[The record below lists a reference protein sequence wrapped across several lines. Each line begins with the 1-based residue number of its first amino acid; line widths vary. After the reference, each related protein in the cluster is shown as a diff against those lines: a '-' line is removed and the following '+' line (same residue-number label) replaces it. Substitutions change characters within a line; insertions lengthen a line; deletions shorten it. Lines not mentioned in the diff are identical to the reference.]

1 MCGVCYDALK
11 QVSGVCYG
19 GPEIGVWSLLQHP
32 EIGVRSL
39 LWRPE
44 IAIWSLLWRPEIGVQ
59 SLLCRPEIGVQSLL
73 WRPEIGIWSLLWRPE
88 IGVRS
93 LLWRPEIGIWSLL
106 WRPEIGI
113 WSLLW
118 RPERGVRSLL
128 WRPEK
133 GMIFGWSQTNQI
145 AKKLSPVSNSD
156 FLIPIYMNSK
166 GSNHRVEKIKGF
178 ENQSLWQIMN
188 SVASENIQSKQKYK
202 WSLNVLCFYYH
213 LSISVPSL
221 FKRAIFLLMCNLSI
235 TIFISVFHLSLNV
248 QSSY

>member
-1 MCGVCYDALK
+1 MEALK
-11 QVSGVCYG
+11 QVSGVCYSTLKQVS
-19 GPEIGVWSLLQHP
+19 GVCYGALKQLSGVCYGALKQVSRVCYVALKQVSRVCYGDLKQVSGVCYGALKQVSGVCYLLQ
-32 EIGVRSL
+32 
-39 LWRPE
+39 
-44 IAIWSLLWRPEIGVQ
+44 RPEIGVQ
-59 SLLCRPEIGVQSLL
+59 SLLQRPEIGVRSF
-73 WRPEIGIWSLLWRPE
+73 LWRPE

-93 LLWRPEIGIWSLL
+93 LLQ
-106 WRPEIGI
+106 
-113 WSLLW
+113 
-118 RPERGVRSLL
+118 
-128 WRPEK
+128 RPEK